1 MVEKDSGKTPP
12 HIQMLVAAILQHQRS
27 EDHQVTEREN
37 ELVLDV
43 SWRVQLSSRDVEV
56 GQSGTGI
63 KRLEPVRFLI
73 PFAFPLRPPDITLRS
88 DFPREF
94 VPHIYP
100 GSPGD
105 PVCPCIAEVGIT
117 DLMFQEGISGVL
129 RSLQAWL
136 DRAAQGTLM
145 DPSQGWEPILFQ
157 NIAGSFLDDKGS
169 FLRGVRDA
177 SLAAPTTPAFSVGW
191 CQRETLD
198 GRFVYVQKLS
208 KKPFEYTK
216 TPAIVV
222 RAPVGQESK
231 RFQHID
237 VRKREDLYLLLEHL
251 GINGGDLTRLQKL
264 VNDQGANG
272 LDWLILIVVIK
283 RPMNLIGCNHCFEIL
298 PFDCVLT
305 INESP
310 KAKVSPLQYI
320 EAANPGLLQRVSHR
334 GQRKHRS
341 LHFIGVGSV
350 GSKVALSLARTGNYG
365 FHLTDNSLFRG
376 HNLSRHA
383 IADPASNLGFPKVVY
398 MKNAIEST
406 LSVECTISADDA
418 SSPTFTIPGAP
429 DAIIESTGAA
439 AVAANLRRIPFDAQ
453 LYQVGV
459 YAEAELAFLSAEPR
473 DQSRGV
479 RVDDLEAWLFQ
490 QAFQNRAIGRL
501 LFAEN
506 EHSRMIVG
514 PGCSSVT
521 TVVSDPKLSLQVSAI
536 TERLDRTLQAWPYD
550 DDRGLA
556 AYCVR
561 DPKSGNLSWTSTQLG
576 KTHSHSCKRNGLV
589 WEVRVLDSVV
599 SLMKE
604 CRASAGK
611 NETGGAII
619 GRYDPLLQTVHVT
632 GLVEPP
638 AYAQAGPSLFQI
650 DYPYLQEV
658 DEDTL
663 EQTANTLRVVG
674 TWHSHIG
681 ASRPSSTDQATFS
694 DLSQNLGLPFPV
706 MIVYG
711 ADGLEILSE

>member
-1 MVEKDSGKTPP
+1 MVDEGSGKAPQ
-12 HIQMLVAAILQHQRS
+12 HIQTLVAAILQHQRS
-27 EDHQVTEREN
+27 ADHQVTEREN

-56 GQSGTGI
+56 GQSEIGI
-63 KRLEPVRFLI
+63 KSLEPVQFLI
-73 PFAFPLRPPDITLRS
+73 PFAFPLQSPSITLRS

-100 GSPGD
+100 GSPGE
-105 PVCPCIAEVGIT
+105 PVCPCIAEVGMT

-157 NIAGSFLDDKGS
+157 NIAGSFLDEKGS
-169 FLRGVRDA
+169 FLQGIREAALA
-177 SLAAPTTPAFSVGW
+177 SPTKPAYSVVW

-198 GRFVYVQKLS
+198 GRFVYAQKLC
-208 KKPFEYTK
+208 KRPLEYTK

-222 RAPVGQESK
+222 RAPAGQESK

-251 GINGGDLTRLQKL
+251 GICGEDLAKLQKL
-264 VNDQGANG
+264 VNDQGSSG
-272 LDWLILIVVIK
+272 LDWLILIVVVK

-310 KAKVSPLQYI
+310 KAKVSPLQYM
-320 EAANPGLLQRVSHR
+320 EAANPELLQRVSHR
-334 GQRKHRS
+334 GQRKHMS

-365 FHLTDNSLFRG
+365 FHLTDNSLFRS

-383 IADPASNLGFPKVVY
+383 IADPASNLGFPKIIY
-398 MKNAIEST
+398 MKNAIEAT
-406 LSVECTISADDA
+406 LSVECTVSADDA
-418 SSPTFTIPGAP
+418 SSPSFTVSGAA
-429 DAIIESTGAA
+429 DVIIESTGSA
-439 AVAANLRRIPFDAQ
+439 AVAANLRELAFDAQ
-453 LYQVGV
+453 LYQIGL

-473 DQSRGV
+473 DQTRGV
-479 RVDDLEAWLFQ
+479 RVDDLEAWLYQ
-490 QAFQNRAIGRL
+490 QACQNRAIGRL

-550 DDRGLA
+550 DDKGLA
-556 AYCVR
+556 AYCLR
-561 DPKSGNLSWTSTQLG
+561 DPYSGNLTWTSTPLG
-576 KTHSHSCKRNGLV
+576 KTHSRSCRHNGLT

-599 SLMKE
+599 NQMKN
-604 CRASAGK
+604 CRVSAGK

-632 GLVEPP
+632 GLIEPP
-638 AYAQAGPSLFQI
+638 ACAQASPSLFQI
-650 DYPYLQEV
+650 DYPYLQAV
-658 DEDTL
+658 DEGTL
-663 EQTANTLRVVG
+663 ERTAGTLRVIG

-681 ASRPSSTDQATFS
+681 MSRPSSTDRETFS

-711 ADGLEILSE
+711 ADGLEVLGE